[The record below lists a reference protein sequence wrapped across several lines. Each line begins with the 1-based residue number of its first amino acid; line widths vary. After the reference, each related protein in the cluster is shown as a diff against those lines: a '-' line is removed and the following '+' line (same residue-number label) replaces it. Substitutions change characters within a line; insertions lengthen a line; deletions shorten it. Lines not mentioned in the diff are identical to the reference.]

1 MHIREA
7 DPGDVPAILNVLD
20 GAALETDHDRVHA
33 SVEQGEAFV
42 AVRNSDSDGPVLGAI
57 VLDGDHVEAIAVRPN
72 RRGQG
77 IGTALIETASQRRDR
92 LTAEFDADVRPF
104 YDSLGFAVEPA
115 AGDDRFRGVW
125 TPI

>member
-1 MHIREA
+1 MHVREA
-7 DPGDVPAILNVLD
+7 VPEDVPAVLNVLD
-20 GAALETDHDRVHA
+20 GAALETDHDRIHA
-33 SVEQGEAFV
+33 SVKQGQTFV

-57 VLDGDHVEAIAVRPN
+57 VLDGDHIEAVAVRSN

-77 IGTALIETASQRRDR
+77 IGTALIETVAQRRDR

-104 YDSLGFAVEPA
+104 YDSLDFAVEPA
-115 AGDDRFRGVW
+115 EGDDRFRGVW

>member
-1 MHIREA
+1 MHVREA
-7 DPGDVPAILNVLD
+7 VPEDVPDVLNVLD

-33 SVEQGEAFV
+33 SVEQGETFV
-42 AVRNSDSDGPVLGAI
+42 AVRNDGSDGPVLGAI
-57 VLDGDHVEAIAVRPN
+57 VLDGDHVEAIAVRSN

-77 IGTALIETASQRRDR
+77 IGTTLVETAIERRDR

-115 AGDDRFRGVW
+115 AGDDRFHGVW